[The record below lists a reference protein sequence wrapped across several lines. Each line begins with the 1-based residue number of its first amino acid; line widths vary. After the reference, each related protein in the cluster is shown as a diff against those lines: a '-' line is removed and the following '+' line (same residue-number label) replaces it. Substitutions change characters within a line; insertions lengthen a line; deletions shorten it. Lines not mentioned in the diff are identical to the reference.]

1 MNLSCLEKL
10 ISLTFFHLFLCVK
23 TWKDKTEV
31 RGKRQEVRKGKE
43 AEKYKV
49 EECVRKRWSFFFL
62 FLPWLCECGSTL
74 QRTSTLGDEGRR
86 MLNVV
91 ALSSLRPLWFL
102 STIPLFLNTASP
114 RQQGPAT
121 GFKVTFPAESSCLCF
136 AFGSSWVSCY
146 EPCLS
151 LIVLS
156 LMFIVSHFTGP
167 LRSRSAFSWCV
178 FYQSQFVCFFKHTL
192 SWTHM
197 HTHALTSRP
206 SVPRLNVCFPSY
218 Q

>member
-1 MNLSCLEKL
+1 MEL
-10 ISLTFFHLFLCVK
+10 
-23 TWKDKTEV
+23 
-31 RGKRQEVRKGKE
+31 
-43 AEKYKV
+43 
-49 EECVRKRWSFFFL
+49 FFL

-136 AFGSSWVSCY
+136 AFGSSWVSCH

-156 LMFIVSHFTGP
+156 LVFIVSHFTGP

-178 FYQSQFVCFFKHTL
+178 FYQSQFVCFLNTHTL

-197 HTHALTSRP
+197 HTHTLTSRP
-206 SVPRLNVCFPSY
+206 SVPQPQHMLPIVSITSRSFLCESKNNKYFNIFKLALMLNHTFEASMSPAF
-218 Q
+218 